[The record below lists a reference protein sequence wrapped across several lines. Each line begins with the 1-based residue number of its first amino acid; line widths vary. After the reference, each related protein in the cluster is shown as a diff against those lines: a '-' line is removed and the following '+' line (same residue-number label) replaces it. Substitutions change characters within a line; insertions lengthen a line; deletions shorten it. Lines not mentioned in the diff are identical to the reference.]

1 MLVRPAPSLALVA
14 LTLVGGGSAMLH
26 RQQTLTWRLV
36 VELDHSVPDIETAT
50 SQTVAILERRLDTIG
65 VRDARVNEFSLTNY
79 AAAFKF

>member
-14 LTLVGGGSAMLH
+14 LTLVAGRCTMLH